1 MSISSSLYT
10 AETGLGASSI
20 AMDVVGNNIANSNT
34 VGFKASTANFAD
46 LFAVAQGDLEVG
58 EGVDLAAVRRL
69 ETQGA
74 IETTTS
80 ALDLAVAGQGFF
92 ILKDSSGNT
101 FYSRAGQ
108 FTVDANGNVVN
119 PGGLLLQGTS
129 GNITLDNTQT
139 LPAAATTAIDL
150 KLNLDATAAP
160 APAFP
165 AGPDAASS
173 AWLSAGNFSAALP
186 LYDSTGQSHDATF
199 LFRQSAANSWDYVVV
214 AKRSEIDTTAPT
226 STELRQI
233 GGGTLTFDGSG
244 ALTGATGGVNA
255 VTWTNGGATQA
266 LTGAALNFTGT
277 TQFASPSAV
286 LALGQDGAPQGTLT
300 RISIDEQGRINGE
313 FSNGRQQVLGQVRL
327 ATFHNPEGL
336 DAIGD
341 SLFAATADSGA
352 ASTGAP
358 GDGGRGGLLS
368 GALESS
374 NVDLAQEFVGMILA
388 QRSFQLNSRVITVA
402 DQMYSVATG
411 LKAY

>member
-1 MSISSSLYT
+1 
-10 AETGLGASSI
+10 
-20 AMDVVGNNIANSNT
+20 
-34 VGFKASTANFAD
+34 
-46 LFAVAQGDLEVG
+46 
-58 EGVDLAAVRRL
+58 
-69 ETQGA
+69 
-74 IETTTS
+74 
-80 ALDLAVAGQGFF
+80 LDLAVAGQGFF

-255 VTWTNGGATQA
+255 VTWTNGGATQT